1 MVFPKDFLWGA
12 ATASYQIEGGGLTD
26 GRGECIWHRFS
37 HTPGNVVNGDTG
49 DVACD
54 HYHRYRED
62 VALMKELG
70 LKAYRFSTSWPRVL
84 PNGIG
89 QINRAGIDFYSRLV
103 DELLEADIRPF
114 ITLYHWDLPQALQD
128 KGGWENPDS
137 VKWFGDYAGIMA
149 NALGDRITDWTT
161 LNEPFV
167 ISFVGNFFGTH
178 APGKQD
184 IKAAYLVAHHL
195 MLAHG
200 AAVPVIRQA
209 VPNARVGI
217 TIDLGYFE
225 SPTDNEADVQA
236 AYREDGFKNRWFLDA
251 ALKGRYPADIVALL
265 GDILEDIDLAAV
277 KSAAVPVD
285 FLGINYYRRHLFVA
299 GSDGLFSSK
308 DVEPDRSEFTAMGW
322 EIYPDGLRK
331 LLVRVAEEYKPPVIY
346 VTENGAAFDDPPPA
360 QGVVNDPRRAAYLR
374 DHFAAASQAIE
385 QGVPLKGY
393 FVWSLL
399 DNFEWAE
406 GYNKRFG
413 IIYVDYATQK
423 RTFKSS
429 ARYYQQLISEQLR

>member
-137 VKWFGDYAGIMA
+137 VKWFADYAGIMA

-277 KSAAVPVD
+277 KSAAMPVD

-308 DVEPDRSEFTAMGW
+308 DVEPDGSEFTAMGW

>member
-137 VKWFGDYAGIMA
+137 VKWFGDYAGVMA

-251 ALKGRYPADIVALL
+251 ALKGQYPADIVALL

-308 DVEPDRSEFTAMGW
+308 DVEPDGSEFTAMGW

>member
-308 DVEPDRSEFTAMGW
+308 DVEPDGSEFTAMGW

>member
-89 QINRAGIDFYSRLV
+89 QINPAGLDFYSRLV
-103 DELLEADIRPF
+103 DELLEAGIRPF
-114 ITLYHWDLPQALQD
+114 LTLYHWDLPQALQD

-137 VKWFGDYAGIMA
+137 VKWFVDYTGVMA
-149 NALGDRITDWTT
+149 HALGDRIKDWTT

-167 ISFVGNFFGTH
+167 ISFVGNLFGAH

-184 IKAAYLVAHHL
+184 VKAAYRVAHHL

-200 AAVPVIRQA
+200 AAVPVIRQV
-209 VPNARVGI
+209 VPDVRVGI

-225 SPTDNEADVQA
+225 SPTDNEADIQA
-236 AYREDGFKNRWFLDA
+236 AYRQDGFKNRWFLDA
-251 ALKGRYPADIVALL
+251 AFKGQYPADVVALL
-265 GDILEDIDLAAV
+265 GDTLEDIDLAAV

-285 FLGINYYRRHLFVA
+285 FLGINYYTRHLYVA
-299 GSDGLFSSK
+299 DSDGPLYSK
-308 DVEPDRSEFTAMGW
+308 GVEPDGSEFTAMGW

-331 LLVRVAEEYKPPVIY
+331 LLVRVAEEYQPPVIY
-346 VTENGAAFDDPPPA
+346 VTENGAAFDDPTPA
-360 QGVVNDPRRAAYLR
+360 QGVVDDPRRASYLR

-385 QGVPLKGY
+385 RGVPLKGY

-413 IIYVDYATQK
+413 IIYVDYANQK
-423 RTFKSS
+423 RTFKAS
-429 ARYYQQLISEQLR
+429 ARYFQQLISEQQR

>member
-84 PNGIG
+84 PNGVG
-89 QINRAGIDFYSRLV
+89 PINPAGLDFYSRLV
-103 DELLEADIRPF
+103 DELLEANIRPF
-114 ITLYHWDLPQALQD
+114 LTLYHWDLPQALQD
-128 KGGWENPDS
+128 IGGWENPDS
-137 VKWFGDYAGIMA
+137 VKWFADYAGVMA
-149 NALGDRITDWTT
+149 HALGDRIKDWTT

-167 ISFVGNFFGTH
+167 ISFVGNLFGAH

-184 IKAAYLVAHHL
+184 INAAYRVAHHL

-209 VPNARVGI
+209 VADARVGI

-225 SPTDNEADVQA
+225 SPTDNEADIQA

-251 ALKGRYPADIVALL
+251 ALKGQYPTDIVALL
-265 GDILEDIDLAAV
+265 GDTLEGIDLAEVEA
-277 KSAAVPVD
+277 AAVPVD
-285 FLGINYYRRHLFVA
+285 FLGINYYTRHLYVA
-299 GSDGLFSSK
+299 GSDGLFYSK
-308 DVEPDRSEFTAMGW
+308 DVEPDGSEFTAMGW

-331 LLVRVAEEYKPPVIY
+331 LLIRVAEEYKPPVMY
-346 VTENGAAFDDPPPA
+346 VTENGAAFDDPTPA
-360 QGVVNDPRRAAYLR
+360 QGVVDDPRRASYLR

-423 RTFKSS
+423 RTFKAS
-429 ARYYQQLISEQLR
+429 ARYYQQLISEQQR